1 MSAKSIATT
10 SPRGQLYFSASA
22 VPKTLSKYCCWSTT
36 TSSVASGWSFSK
48 PLSFLYRSIRRVSVR
63 SYDFTPCDIPSLPA
77 FMPDLLWSVWF
88 WFAPPT
94 LPPDASGSLL
104 AATVTPS
111 ALPVLQPH
119 FSSHLQL
126 PVAGPRRQGAHA

>member
-1 MSAKSIATT
+1 MSRRQRLHLRRR
-10 SPRGQLYFSASA
+10 PG
-22 VPKTLSKYCCWSTT
+22 
-36 TSSVASGWSFSK
+36 VASYEREIDRDDLTQGPTVLLCKCSAQDVEQILLLEHHYIFSGQRLVLFK

-94 LPPDASGSLL
+94 LPPDASGSL
-104 AATVTPS
+104 
-111 ALPVLQPH
+111 
-119 FSSHLQL
+119 
-126 PVAGPRRQGAHA
+126 